1 MSEILLNPSIRPVF
15 ITATN
20 MVLPIG
26 TLTINNL
33 ETIILNIFDS
43 YLILVVI
50 MGSVVV
56 YNLYKLK
63 KNI

>member
-20 MVLPIG
+20 MVLPID
-26 TLTINNL
+26 TITINNL

-63 KNI
+63 KII